1 MSRAALRLSGV
12 ACARGGRLLFR
23 GVDLSLEAG
32 GSALLRGPNGVGKSS
47 LMRICAGLLREAA
60 GSVERCGRI
69 AMADERLALDME
81 QSLAGALSFWA
92 RIDGVDGA
100 TLDRALSAMALTPL
114 RDMPVRM
121 LSTGQRKRAA
131 LARVIAS
138 GAPVWLLDEPGN
150 GLDDASLALLGG
162 YVERHLADG
171 GVVLAASHQPLPLR
185 APVTLD
191 LIDYAVE
198 DGA

>member
-1 MSRAALRLSGV
+1 MSGAALRLSGV

-191 LIDYAVE
+191 LIDYAAE
-198 DGA
+198 DVA

>member
-1 MSRAALRLSGV
+1 MSGAALRLSGV